1 MARVISSK
9 VINYNAN
16 VRGTRTGDCTARAIS
31 LAFNMD
37 YSKARRALNEGAKT
51 SGRIGTKYNSH
62 SNCIR
67 VIKNLG
73 GGNLITPEEKI
84 TVGQFADTHSGTY
97 ILWCSADGKSGRTN
111 HLVCVIDDRIY
122 DSWNSTNYIVMG
134 YWIVESGVK
143 SADITNVGEYLQ
155 EWVNKD
161 FEYWSSYA
169 ASVFDKIVDHSKKL
183 KKLADE
189 YGLDF
194 DITLETK
201 KVQLNGYTFTYWATI
216 WLRIPGVKSD
226 FKGIEVKFSIAFKP
240 TQSVDQ
246 ISEYFDK
253 AFYIKFYDYIQNHL
267 VSMLA
272 DFCEGNKFLS
282 DLENTSGKP
291 LPEEKS
297 MRFWD
302 MRSKR
307 SFNTLPYWVKRLTDY
322 FSIDNTTSWGE
333 PAIEI
338 TLRIHVPPFDTE
350 YGETTRETRRFE
362 AESMDNLR
370 EQLEY
375 YKKTGDYEKSIELQ
389 YNY

>member
-1 MARVISSK
+1 MARVVSSK

-37 YSKARRALNEGAKT
+37 YSKARKALNDSAKENWRK
-51 SGRIGTKYNSH
+51 GWHYNSH
-62 SNCIR
+62 SNCIK
-67 VIKNLG
+67 VIKELG
-73 GGNLITPEEKI
+73 GGGIITPEEKI

-97 ILWCSADGKSGRTN
+97 IIWCSADGKSGRTN
-111 HLVCVIDDRIY
+111 HLVCVINDRIY
-122 DSWNSTNYIVMG
+122 DSWNSTDYIVMG
-134 YWIVESGVK
+134 YWVVESGIK
-143 SADITNVGEYLQ
+143 ADDITNVGDYLK

-161 FEYWSSYA
+161 FEYWTSYA
-169 ASVFDKIVDHSKKL
+169 NSVFDKIIDHSKKL

-189 YGLDF
+189 YGVDF
-194 DITLETK
+194 QITLETK

-226 FKGIEVKFSIAFKP
+226 FRGIDVKFSVAFKP

-246 ISEYFDK
+246 INAYFDK

-267 VSMLA
+267 ISMLA
-272 DFCEGNKFLS
+272 DFCEGNKFLTDMANANDAS
-282 DLENTSGKP
+282 

-297 MRFWD
+297 MSFWD
-302 MRSKR
+302 KQSKR
-307 SFNTLPYWVKRLTDY
+307 CFNSLPYWVKRISDY
-322 FSIDNTTSWGE
+322 FSIDRTMSWGE

-338 TLRIHVPPFDTE
+338 TLRVYVPPFDTE
-350 YGETTRETRRFE
+350 YGQTTRETRRFE
-362 AESMDNLR
+362 SDSMDNLR
-370 EQLEY
+370 AQLDY